1 MSLSTPGIGS
11 GLDIKAMVDAYVK
24 AEITPLQTRHDN
36 KLSSVNTE
44 LSAIGQLKSV
54 LSNLQTSLANLSD
67 INKFYNMKYSVSD
80 GDYFTATV
88 TPEANKGTYQVE
100 VQKLAQQQSL
110 ASSYLNTA
118 SIGSGTVTINFG
130 SYNNDKTVF
139 TINGDATPVS
149 INIAPG
155 SDSLVSVR
163 DAINNSESG
172 ITASIIQDNQGSRL
186 TITSAKT
193 GENYAMQIS
202 GSLTAL
208 NYDPTIGSNALT
220 ETIAA
225 QNSVIKVNGLT
236 LNQSTNQLKDAIS
249 GITLNL
255 KKAELGKTITLNVD
269 DNKDQLTGMIND
281 FIKKYNDSTTL
292 LTNLTGYNSSTKQSG
307 LFQGDPQFR
316 NLKLNLNKWATSPL
330 THNNGAIQSLADMG
344 ITTNK
349 QGLLELK
356 MEKYNKVLES
366 NYGEIGSFFAKTATA
381 SDSNIRI
388 KSIGTEVKSGTY
400 NIDLTEFT
408 PGVSMQGTIGSLP
421 ATSSDGI
428 TLKGS
433 GDLKDLSV
441 DVLSGSVG
449 ARGSVVVKDGL
460 AVLMNGFLN
469 TYMGTTG
476 DLSQRADQ
484 LNKQITQLD
493 KAQKQ
498 IDTRSASIESRYFK
512 QFNALD
518 LLLSKL
524 QATSSSLTQQL
535 ANLPQLKLK

>member
-80 GDYFTATV
+80 SDYFTATV

-110 ASSYLNTA
+110 ASAYLNTA

-155 SDSLVSVR
+155 SDSLVGVR

-172 ITASIIQDNQGSRL
+172 LTASIIQDNQGSRL

-255 KKAELGKTITLNVD
+255 KKAELSKTITLNVD
-269 DNKDQLTGMIND
+269 DNKDQLTGLVND

-330 THNNGAIQSLADMG
+330 THGNGAIQSLADMG

-366 NYGEIGSFFAKTATA
+366 NYGDIGSFFAKTATA

-388 KSIGTEVKSGTY
+388 KSVGTEVKSGTY
-400 NIDLTEFT
+400 NVDLSEFT
-408 PGVSMQGTIGSLP
+408 PGVSMQGTIGALP

-441 DVLSGSVG
+441 DVLSGSIG
-449 ARGSVVVKDGL
+449 ARGSIVVKDGL

-493 KAQKQ
+493 QAQKQ

>member
-202 GSLTAL
+202 GSLTVL

-330 THNNGAIQSLADMG
+330 THSNGAIQSLADMG

-388 KSIGTEVKSGTY
+388 KSVGTEVKSGTY